1 MSGFLHGIEVLQMEG
16 GARSVTTPASSVI
29 GLIGTADNA
38 NANAFPLNTPVAV
51 LKPADGAALG
61 PRGGGGTL
69 GPALDA
75 IFDQARTPVV
85 VVRVA
90 AGVDA
95 NATLGNLTGSA
106 SQGTGVHAFK
116 AAKGTTGLAP
126 RLLIAPGFTAQRPQG
141 VTAITVTNGGS
152 GYTEAPAVT
161 LTGSGGARAEA
172 AIEDG
177 AVTAV
182 TLTHGGAGYTRAPAV
197 SFSGGGGVGARA
209 SASVSA
215 SANPV
220 VAEMLGIA
228 RSLRAIIIADGP
240 GADTGSGAAT
250 ASGAATM
257 TGAATMPGAAD
268 AAAIAWAG
276 DFDCDRLYLVEPGV
290 RIWDE
295 ATHSAMPAPA
305 SARVAGAIA
314 RRDGERGFWHSPSN
328 QSIAGIVGTTRPI
341 EFSMS
346 EAASQ
351 SNLLND
357 KKIAVI
363 IRQNGFRLW
372 GNRTLASD
380 PAWAFLP
387 VRRTADMVFEAI
399 EHSFLW
405 AVDRPQSAALISD
418 IVSSVNAYLRSLIAR
433 GALLGGRAWF
443 DPDVNGRAELAAGRL
458 TIDFELEPPAPAER
472 ITFRAHRNGEYYTEL
487 AATAATAAA

>member
-38 NANAFPLNTPVAV
+38 DANAFPLNTPVAI

-61 PRGGGGTL
+61 PRGGDGGGGTL

-85 VVRVA
+85 VIRVA

-106 SQGTGVHAFK
+106 SQGTGVHAFR

-172 AIEDG
+172 TIEDG

-182 TLTHGGAGYTRAPAV
+182 TLAHGGAGYTRAPAV

-228 RSLRAIIIADGP
+228 RALRAIIIADGP
-240 GADTGSGAAT
+240 GADTGS
-250 ASGAATM
+250 
-257 TGAATMPGAAD
+257 GAATMPGAAD

-276 DFDCDRLYLVEPGV
+276 DFDSDRVYLVEPGV
-290 RIWDE
+290 KIWDE

-458 TIDFELEPPAPAER
+458 TIDFDLEPPAPAER

-487 AATAATAAA
+487 AATAAQAAA